1 MVVVPKAKGPFYQ
14 YSTVFPMLFF
24 LRLQHHS
31 TARSKSMQIV
41 QDCDDDDDDDDDDD
55 VLCHQETFATGCL
68 FANMQTLLA
77 GSFLV
82 ILFGTPHPSR
92 LRHRQ
97 IFCLFFV
104 KFQGIDMQWEGP
116 FLLPYQGTILDD

>member
-1 MVVVPKAKGPFYQ
+1 MMM
-14 YSTVFPMLFF
+14 T
-24 LRLQHHS
+24 
-31 TARSKSMQIV
+31 
-41 QDCDDDDDDDDDDD
+41 DDDDDD

-68 FANMQTLLA
+68 FANMQTLLQA

-82 ILFGTPHPSR
+82 ILFGTPHPSC

>member
-1 MVVVPKAKGPFYQ
+1 MMMM
-14 YSTVFPMLFF
+14 T
-24 LRLQHHS
+24 
-31 TARSKSMQIV
+31 
-41 QDCDDDDDDDDDDD
+41 DDDDDV

-68 FANMQTLLA
+68 FANMQTLLQA